1 MKKHLAIISLCL
13 LAGCLETKEPH
24 NKKAQAM
31 NKPTKLKTDSG
42 LEYMILQAAPED
54 AQGPQKESTVTVHYT
69 GWLADSQGNP
79 QLDKK
84 FDSSVDR
91 GQPFK
96 FTLGVGQV
104 IKGWDEGVL
113 AMKKGEKRRL
123 IIPANLAYGSGGV
136 PGAIPPGSTLVFD
149 VELID
154 TE

>member
-13 LAGCLETKEPH
+13 LAGCLETKESH
-24 NKKAQAM
+24 KEKAQTM
-31 NKPTKLKTDSG
+31 SKPTKIKTDSG
-42 LEYMILQAAPED
+42 LEYMILQQAPQD
-54 AQGPQKESTVTVHYT
+54 AEHPKKERTVTVHYT

-104 IKGWDEGVL
+104 IKGWDEGVA
-113 AMKKGEKRRL
+113 AMQKGEKRRL
-123 IIPANLAYGSGGV
+123 IIPANLAYGSHGV
-136 PGAIPPGSTLVFD
+136 PGTIPPESTLVFD

-154 TE
+154 SE